1 MKIWRDEEVKS
12 LFDSVEKCK
21 SCQISLKKA
30 FVEHAGKFGRK
41 PNSVRNYY
49 YHEVDNLK
57 VDKTRCDRLLI
68 DISKHNK
75 ISFENFEKEESELL
89 LARVDEMLKK
99 GESVRSACY
108 KLSDGNLTEM
118 TRLQNK
124 YQNLKKKTKNFDNV
138 IKFKQKSKILT
149 DNDINSLF
157 IGLVKLIKKNAID
170 EYIEKNSKESQAMS
184 VLLKKAF
191 FDLGK
196 KEKELSQLKGDFER
210 LKEENQELSKICK
223 NLTDKK
229 EVLKEHLLK
238 KRIQNSLENKV

>member
-1 MKIWRDEEVKS
+1 M
-12 LFDSVEKCK
+12 F
-21 SCQISLKKA
+21 
-30 FVEHAGKFGRK
+30 
-41 PNSVRNYY
+41 
-49 YHEVDNLK
+49 
-57 VDKTRCDRLLI
+57 
-68 DISKHNK
+68 
-75 ISFENFEKEESELL
+75 
-89 LARVDEMLKK
+89 KK